1 VELHSPTTVSGS
13 SIRGVERVTRRRCLV
28 AAVLAALAGAAP
40 GLLAQATPRTITGVV
55 RDTSGRP
62 LENAVIALDPN
73 GGVRATRADSSG
85 RFRFDKVSSG
95 RHDLRTTWLGYR
107 PDERTVEV
115 TEDGVD
121 IVIVL
126 QVLPYA
132 LDTLAIT
139 ANRTGIIGTA
149 IVHRDFRPLGGADIQ
164 VLGTRWKMRTPA
176 SGKFDFPSL
185 RAGNYVVSA
194 KRDGFLTRIV
204 PVVVPSRDAVEVAMV
219 MDTIASKRD
228 RISERDWDTM
238 RARANW
244 RSNTTSAIV
253 GRQELAA
260 HRMETL
266 DLALRY
272 APSYLIHGFLQ
283 DGGECVYVDGRPIPG
298 ASVSDFSATGVMLV
312 EVYGPRGTM
321 GPPTVPWPK
330 GLPCGMAHGAP
341 RQRGGNPVVTVYIW
355 MNR

>member
-1 VELHSPTTVSGS
+1 MMRRR
-13 SIRGVERVTRRRCLV
+13 IRG
-28 AAVLAALAGAAP
+28 AAVLFVGLAISAHVVR
-40 GLLAQATPRTITGVV
+40 AQAIPRTITGVV

-62 LENAVIALDPN
+62 LENAVVALDPN

-107 PDERTVEV
+107 PDERTVDM
-115 TEDGVD
+115 TADGVD

-126 QVLPYA
+126 QALPYA

-149 IVHRDFRPLGGADIQ
+149 IQHTGFRPLGGADIQ
-164 VLGTRWKMRTPA
+164 VLGTRWKTRTPA
-176 SGKFDFPSL
+176 NGKFEFPAL

-204 PVVVPSRDAVEVAMV
+204 PVVVPASDAVEVAMV
-219 MDTIASKRD
+219 MDTVATRRD

-238 RARANW
+238 RERANW
-244 RSNTTSAIV
+244 RSNTASAIV

-260 HRMETL
+260 HRTQTL

-272 APSYLIHGFLQ
+272 APSYLIRGFMQ

-298 ASVSDFSATGVMLV
+298 ASLSDFSASGVMMV

-330 GLPCGMAHGAP
+330 GLPCGIAHGP
-341 RQRGGNPVVTVYIW
+341 RIGNPVVTVYIW